1 MGYFQGPTVYF
12 PEDNGNHGGNE
23 EKNREINGEIRTSYF
38 DMEIHG
44 EIRGFPQWELGKS
57 WEHHLFLWGY
67 NGIFMCAKMWYN
79 LQRAISMGTMINLD
93 LGIPCFQ
100 TKPSPK
106 IGDTRGT
113 KTNLSTNVDE
123 ALATSIKDS
132 SLLASVRAAD
142 FQNYVLL
149 IFGGNWRF
157 TRWYP
162 QL

>member
-1 MGYFQGPTVYF
+1 
-12 PEDNGNHGGNE
+12 
-23 EKNREINGEIRTSYF
+23 
-38 DMEIHG
+38 
-44 EIRGFPQWELGKS
+44 
-57 WEHHLFLWGY
+57 
-67 NGIFMCAKMWYN
+67 MCAKMWYN

-132 SLLASVRAAD
+132 TLLASVRAAD
-142 FQNYVLL
+142 FQNHVLL